1 MTDGGETTGHGAMTG
16 PGAATD
22 RHAARVARWLDALDA
37 RHLER
42 LTVAEV
48 RRGLQALSAIY
59 VERRGRHLAA
69 GDALAGAGKRAA
81 FALFYG
87 TLHFMLVRAIVR
99 ATGAA
104 SPAPRV
110 ILDLGCGTGAAGAAW
125 ALETDGASRL
135 SGIDRSGWAIDE
147 ARWSWRALGLHG
159 AADRG
164 DVARAAL
171 PGRGGAILAA
181 FLANEL
187 SPEARAG
194 LRDHLLAAARRGAAV
209 LVVEPVARRALAWW
223 DDWAAVFAAAG
234 GRADTWRFPAEL
246 PERIQLLDRAAHLDH
261 SELTGRS
268 LYIAG
273 H

>member
-1 MTDGGETTGHGAMTG
+1 MTGGGGTTGGGAMTG
-16 PGAATD
+16 PGATTD
-22 RHAARVARWLDALDA
+22 RHATRVARWYEALDA

-59 VERRGRHLAA
+59 VERRGRHLAS
-69 GDALAGAGKRAA
+69 GEALAGAGKRAA

-87 TLHFMLVRAIVR
+87 TLHFMLMRAIVR

-110 ILDLGCGTGAAGAAW
+110 ILDLGCGTGVAGAAW
-125 ALETDGASRL
+125 ALETDGASHL
-135 SGIDRSGWAIDE
+135 AGVDRSGWAIEE
-147 ARWSWRALGLHG
+147 ARFNWHALGLHG
-159 AADRG
+159 TAARG
-164 DVARAAL
+164 DVARAVL

-194 LRDHLLAAARRGAAV
+194 LRDRLLAAAHRGAAV

-223 DDWAAVFAAAG
+223 DDWAAAFAAAG
-234 GRADTWRFPAEL
+234 GRADTWRFPADL
-246 PERIQLLDRAAHLDH
+246 PERIRLLDRAAHLDH
-261 SELTGRS
+261 RELTGRS
-268 LYIAG
+268 LFIAG